1 MWQLMWNCSGENLSN
16 FWAAHKSP
24 KFSIRQFSTRR
35 RAKFRP
41 TIWQFHCGQTDRQTD
56 RQAKKKSEGKA
67 PAPQVNLQTE
77 GKYDFSLVFLLGL
90 CLFLFANCR
99 LLTLKIQI
107 VGESRR
113 AYKGFWLPKVVG
125 LQLFGQTCDP
135 NPFDG
140 PHTSYKL

>member
-1 MWQLMWNCSGENLSN
+1 MAVNVELQWRKLKQLLGRTQIAKVFHSAIFNTKASKIPANNL
-16 FWAAHKSP
+16 
-24 KFSIRQFSTRR
+24 
-35 RAKFRP
+35 
-41 TIWQFHCGQTDRQTD
+41 TISLRTDRQTD

-99 LLTLKIQI
+99 LLILKIQI